1 MPVFKAS
8 LYTSSKSLSK
18 DFTKEKAGE
27 PDKTGGGIKVALLL
41 NNLSVIS
48 ASIITTVT

>member
-1 MPVFKAS
+1 MPVFRAS

-27 PDKTGGGIKVALLL
+27 ADK
-41 NNLSVIS
+41 N
-48 ASIITTVT
+48 